1 MKSFFECKRC
11 FYTCKQ
17 KNDMIK
23 HINKKKKCNRK
34 IESFNYA
41 DNDLS
46 DLSLIRI
53 YREAEEEHE
62 KYVCKK
68 CEIPF
73 THKKTY
79 LEHVFHN
86 CKLHSFSKGTNTS
99 FYEQKCDTQNN
110 YTFIENN
117 SSVINNNNNY
127 YNINITIPPRSFD
140 DEWDDTEIDD
150 KFKAILL
157 LTQNKFTYTLE
168 ELLNN
173 DVNLNVILDTTGDTG
188 MIYKKDEFKSM
199 KIHDIV
205 NISMDKLYNHLN
217 KFYKDVKDNN
227 VYNIK
232 EQYLND
238 EKKDIDEKYK
248 QYKINKETK
257 NAVIHYIKNIYNKK
271 KEHTIK
277 RCNTIINNMHQG
289 F

>member
-1 MKSFFECKRC
+1 M
-11 FYTCKQ
+11 
-17 KNDMIK
+17 
-23 HINKKKKCNRK
+23 
-34 IESFNYA
+34 

-53 YREAEEEHE
+53 YREIDNPIE
-62 KYVCKK
+62 KYICKK
-68 CEIPF
+68 CNLSF
-73 THKKTY
+73 TNKKMY
-79 LEHVFHN
+79 LEHVLHN
-86 CKLHSFSKGTNTS
+86 CAMHSFSKTENAT

-217 KFYKDVKDNN
+217 KFYRDVKDNN

-238 EKKDIDEKYK
+238 EKKDIEEKYK

-271 KEHTIK
+271 KENTIK
-277 RCNTIINNMHQG
+277 RCNTIINNMNQG